1 MKAKPI
7 TQKAKC
13 NYSGD
18 AAPAKYM
25 AALVNDLKGMYQS
38 KGYIDPA
45 SAIGQGIKRS
55 TSLIDEM
62 NKYGKSGEEGSGID
76 PTYK

>member
-1 MKAKPI
+1 MKSKPI

-13 NYSGD
+13 NYSND
-18 AAPAKYM
+18 ASPNKYM
-25 AALVNDLKGMYQS
+25 ANLVNDLKGMYQS

-55 TSLIDEM
+55 TSLVDEM
-62 NKYGKSGEEGSGID
+62 NKYGKSGDDITRTTD
-76 PTYK
+76 L